1 MKFKTI
7 ISTAIIASLLTS
19 IAFASNIKQED
30 FAQTVAVDNLSVSI
44 PYSTALHGTV
54 DYSVMLPQGV
64 FQAVTIKVAANDVKS
79 YGLKDCMVIATVSAN
94 VISAEVEFTAQ
105 QIKCEYADNGKVRTL
120 EDKLSAKITTT
131 NNTPIIGIK
140 SATLLNQAEY
150 PYISLDKDTKVSFH
164 LFNSINLS

>member
-7 ISTAIIASLLTS
+7 ISTTIIASLITS
-19 IAFASNIKQED
+19 TAFADNIGRQGKLVPIYNS
-30 FAQTVAVDNLSVSI
+30 TLSI
-44 PYSTALHGTV
+44 PYTTALHGTV

-64 FQAVTIKVAANDVKS
+64 SKVVTIKVVENDVKS

-94 VISAEVEFTAQ
+94 VISAEVEFVPQ
-105 QIKCEYADNGKVRTL
+105 QIKCEYADNGKMRTL
-120 EDKLSAKITTT
+120 EDKLSAKTTT
-131 NNTPIIGIK
+131 TDNIPIIGTK